1 MSILDEV
8 IHLPCHPKNRGG
20 YRPVSAIKYLVFH
33 YTANDGDLS
42 VNNAKYYRDT
52 PLVKPASAH
61 YFVDDSSIYQ
71 SVEDDQIAY
80 AVGGSK
86 WTDTYI
92 TGGGKLFTI
101 ANNYN
106 SISIE
111 LCDTRRDG
119 NLMATEETLVLAAN
133 LGKELMAKYDISID
147 RVIRHFDVNG
157 KHCPAYFMNQT
168 AWDNFKQRLVEEE
181 PEMKLYQYVKDLPY
195 GQDAVTRAIKAG
207 HIKLNKDGSMGLWES
222 NIQTVTL
229 MDRAG
234 MFDKPAIEGR

>member
-1 MSILDEV
+1 MSVLDEV

-20 YRPVSAIKYLVFH
+20 HRPVSAIKYLVFH

-42 VNNAKYYRDT
+42 VNNAKYYRDNIR
-52 PLVKPASAH
+52 KASAH
-61 YFVDDSSIYQ
+61 YFVDDTKIYQ

-86 WTDTYI
+86 WTDAYI
-92 TGGGKLFTI
+92 TGGGKLFIT

-106 SISIE
+106 TLSIE

-119 NLMATEETLVLAAN
+119 NLMATEETLALAVK
-133 LGKELMAKYDISID
+133 LGKELMAKYNISID

-157 KHCPAYFMNQT
+157 KHCPVYFMNQT
-168 AWDNFKQRLVEEE
+168 AWNNFKQRLVVEEE

-195 GQDAVTRAIKAG
+195 GQEAVIRAIQSG
-207 HIKLNKDGSMGLWES
+207 HVKLNKDGSMGLWES
-222 NIQTVTL
+222 NIQTVIL

-234 MFDKPAIEGR
+234 MFDRPAIEGR